1 MNKKRAIIMGASSGI
16 GLEVARQLLDEG
28 WVLGLAARRT
38 EAIERLS
45 REHPGQVFS
54 AVIDVMSDDA
64 PSRFLSLIEKVGH
77 ICLYF
82 HVSGVGKQNMQLE
95 REIEELTVRTNAL
108 GFTRLVDTAFN
119 YFADNGGGHIAAISS
134 IAGVK
139 GLGAAPSYSA
149 TKAFQSIYLQALEQQ
164 AHMRRLHISFTDI
177 RPGFVSTP
185 LLGDEHKYPLLMQ
198 TEKVASDIVRSIHK
212 KRRVR
217 IIDWRYRLIVFF
229 WKLLPNRLWAYLP
242 VTNK

>member
-16 GLEVARQLLDEG
+16 GFEVARQLLDEG

-45 REHPGQVFS
+45 REHPGQVFT
-54 AVIDVMSDDA
+54 AVIDVMSNDA
-64 PSRFLSLIEKVGH
+64 PTRLLSLIKELGH
-77 ICLYF
+77 IDLYF
-82 HVSGVGKQNMQLE
+82 HISGVGKQNMQLE
-95 REIEELTVRTNAL
+95 REIEELTVKTNAL
-108 GFTRLVDTAFN
+108 GFTQLIDTAFN

-149 TKAFQSIYLQALEQQ
+149 TKAFQNIYLQALEQQ
-164 AHMRRLHISFTDI
+164 ARMRRLNISFTDI
-177 RPGFVSTP
+177 RPGFVATP
-185 LLGDEHKYPLLMQ
+185 LLGDGHNYPLLMQ
-198 TEKVASDIVRSIHK
+198 TKEVASDIVRSIHK

-217 IIDWRYRLIVFF
+217 IIDWRYRIIVFF
-229 WKLLPNRLWAYLP
+229 WKLLPNWLWPHLP
-242 VTNK
+242 VKNK